1 VNRLYTWNFLLAFL
15 AQTAFTITNSLLAH
29 YGRWVEFLGGNELD
43 VGNVSSVSAFVG
55 LVFRPLLA
63 PWIDRL
69 GPRFCWVVASI
80 IVVAGSL
87 ANILLTDLGIWL
99 YIIRSMMAV
108 GIAIVF
114 ASGLTYIAHVTPVD
128 RRAEAIGVLGAGG
141 FVGLLIGPAL
151 GDFFL
156 HRAQRTEHDFQL
168 FFLTAA
174 LGVGFSVV
182 LVLFGKPAPMHHE
195 PARGWHPIDFLRTAV
210 KYWPGWIMFS
220 TFAFGVCM
228 TVPFVFLSI
237 FVDQETQSRVGPFFV
252 VYATVGLTLR
262 LGLRSWPDQF
272 GAKRILMVGMAM
284 FAAGMW
290 LFLLATR
297 EQPYWLMVAGAVCGA
312 AHGLTFHSMVTLVLE
327 PFPPEHRGSGS
338 TLALMGID
346 SGTFFGAQVLRF
358 VIYKGGYPALF
369 HAVAGCCVVA
379 VIVLWWRKPT
389 PTPTLA
395 DKSSAAA

>member
-1 VNRLYTWNFLLAFL
+1 MNRLYTWNFLLAFL

-43 VGNVSSVSAFVG
+43 VGNVSSVSAFFG

-69 GPRFCWVVASI
+69 GPRFCWVVASVVV
-80 IVVAGSL
+80 IVGSL
-87 ANILLTDLGIWL
+87 ANIYLVELGFWL
-99 YIIRSMMAV
+99 YFIRSVMAV
-108 GIAIVF
+108 GIAVVF

-141 FVGLLIGPAL
+141 FMGLLIGPAL
-151 GDFFL
+151 GDLFL
-156 HRAQRTEHDFQL
+156 HSAQRTEDDFVKY
-168 FFLTAA
+168 FIASAA
-174 LGVGFSVV
+174 GVAASVV
-182 LVLFGKPAPMHHE
+182 LVMFGKAAPMHHE
-195 PARGWHPIDFLRTAV
+195 PARGWHPVDFLRTAWR
-210 KYWPGWIMFS
+210 YWPGSIMYS
-220 TFAFGVCM
+220 TFVFGVCM

-237 FVDQETQSRVGPFFV
+237 YVDQVTRTGIGGFFI
-252 VYATVGLTLR
+252 VYAVVGLAIR

-272 GAKRILMVGMAM
+272 GPKRVLIAGMAL
-284 FAAGMW
+284 FAIGMW
-290 LFLLATR
+290 SFLWASSD
-297 EQPYWLMVAGAVCGA
+297 EPMWLLVAGAICGA

-346 SGTFFGAQVLRF
+346 SGSFFGAQVLRF

-369 HAVAGCCVVA
+369 HAVAGCCLLA
-379 VIVLWWRKPT
+379 VMVLMLSRSRDRWPRV
-389 PTPTLA
+389 
-395 DKSSAAA
+395 